1 MLQFANEILEER
13 IRKHPSW
20 VVLIELF
27 IGLGWIRAAV
37 EKVISGDWWSGE
49 IIRDFVDDHADL
61 TLPWYRPILDHVIE
75 PMIPVVVVLIVIAQ
89 LVAGTALV
97 TAIRLHQGIF
107 IGMTMNINFI
117 MIGAVDPSIFYL
129 MLQAA
134 LALWLFENRQMTDL
148 AHSYLVWIMR
158 LAGLLF
164 VVSAPFVRTLDP
176 GAVVEDP
183 AVILCTYGLS
193 IGTACWI
200 ALRRIAAAEES
211 RE

>member
-1 MLQFANEILEER
+1 MANQMIEDR
-13 IRKHPSW
+13 IRHHPSW

-37 EKVISGDWWSGE
+37 EKVISRDWWSGE
-49 IIRDFVDDHADL
+49 IIRTFIDDHADL
-61 TLPWYRPILDHVIE
+61 TLPWYGPILEHIIE
-75 PMIPVVVVLIVIAQ
+75 PATPAVVVLIVIAQ
-89 LVAGTALV
+89 LLAGVSLV
-97 TAIRLHQGIF
+97 TAQRLHQGIF
-107 IGMTMNINFI
+107 IGMTMNINFV

-134 LALWLFENRQMTDL
+134 LALWLFEARKMTDL
-148 AHSYLVWIMR
+148 ARSYLVWIMR
-158 LAGLLF
+158 LAGVLF

-193 IGTACWI
+193 IGMASWI
-200 ALRRIAAAEES
+200 ALRRIDT
-211 RE
+211 R